1 MLNLAHTAL
10 VVIDLQEDILNAAP
24 LAPNSLD
31 DMLTANTRLTT
42 VLKNTSALI
51 ALVSV
56 ETATFTHLYPFAAE
70 KRSIPTLTNAPDL
83 SLPIA
88 SDQSARNVIRVTKHN
103 PGAFVGTDL
112 DVQLRRFGIDTI
124 ILTGVST
131 SNGVYATALDAF
143 QYAYNVIVLED
154 ACSDR
159 DEEKHNFFFNK
170 MFGRIARVATTDEII
185 GELGEE

>member
-70 KRSIPTLTNAPDL
+70 KRSIPTLTNAPT
-83 SLPIA
+83 
-88 SDQSARNVIRVTKHN
+88 SACPSPVIRAPATSSAS
-103 PGAFVGTDL
+103 PSTIPARSSAPTWTSSCGAL
-112 DVQLRRFGIDTI
+112 A
-124 ILTGVST
+124 ST
-131 SNGVYATALDAF
+131 PS
-143 QYAYNVIVLED
+143 
-154 ACSDR
+154 S
-159 DEEKHNFFFNK
+159 
-170 MFGRIARVATTDEII
+170 
-185 GELGEE
+185 